1 MLSRLLRE
9 SINGSFDRHT
19 EIHSALGSTRAFQ
32 SLPRHL
38 RRRAASHNP
47 RRVPKRYRSRAA
59 AEVCLNLTKLIVL
72 TDRSD
77 RAVMLSRY
85 IESEQEQGR
94 REIYKGNQS
103 LSNCSSVSVSLSSRS
118 SDLVLISREQV
129 MASYT
134 HLARQAI
141 PHDQRM
147 GISTTSNTYP
157 QILSNCL
164 SRCQEKIY
172 RQ

>member
-9 SINGSFDRHT
+9 SINGSIDRHT
-19 EIHSALGSTRAFQ
+19 EIHSALGNTRAFQ

-59 AEVCLNLTKLIVL
+59 AEVCLNHTAIQDSNLQIRPGSNVVKIH
-72 TDRSD
+72 RK
-77 RAVMLSRY
+77 RART
-85 IESEQEQGR
+85 R
-94 REIYKGNQS
+94 AKGNIQGE
-103 LSNCSSVSVSLSSRS
+103 SVTEQLLKRQRTSVFPYLKPE
-118 SDLVLISREQV
+118 LISREQV
-129 MASYT
+129 MAPYT
-134 HLARQAI
+134 HLACQAI

-157 QILSNCL
+157 QIFPDCL
-164 SRCQEKIY
+164 SRC
-172 RQ
+172 